1 MIGSVSRLW
10 TYIITSQIALDVS
23 VDQNPSVI
31 YCDGKESNEKY
42 VLKMY
47 FSKGK
52 KYWLLVRI
60 QPCTC
65 NHSPGES
72 EMGAW
77 VQG

>member
-1 MIGSVSRLW
+1 MAEN
-10 TYIITSQIALDVS
+10 QM
-23 VDQNPSVI
+23 
-31 YCDGKESNEKY
+31 KKY

-52 KYWLLVRI
+52 KHRLLVRI

-77 VQG
+77 VQGEPRLYSKTVSQKQSEQELNLKSSEN